1 MPNQSE
7 DPDIRGCGILYF
19 SKQSEA
25 KASIV
30 CVKVFHEKEDKKGS
44 EPVVKKRKKM
54 ALGRGLDALI
64 PDIESIRDVQREFFN
79 CDIGMIRPNRYQPR
93 RRFSE
98 EELKELSHSIKMQ
111 GVIQPLLVRKDTSGY
126 ELVTGERRLRAA
138 KLAGLKQVPVVLKE
152 VTDSKLLEISIIE
165 NVQRE
170 DLNPIEES
178 EGYRRLMT
186 EFNLKQNEVAKRV
199 GKSRSA
205 VANCLRLRQL
215 PDSIK
220 ALILDGTL
228 SMGHARA
235 LLGADTTAQQNSA
248 SRIVVSKGLSVRE
261 TERLVR
267 RMQSQKKAYKGPSKG
282 FEEIYISDL
291 ADELSQ
297 HLGTRVQIKRKGRK
311 GKVEIEFY
319 NDDDLDRLI
328 RLLRET

>member
-1 MPNQSE
+1 M
-7 DPDIRGCGILYF
+7 
-19 SKQSEA
+19 K
-25 KASIV
+25 K
-30 CVKVFHEKEDKKGS
+30 KTKKGS
-44 EPVVKKRKKM
+44 EPAVKKRKKM
-54 ALGRGLDALI
+54 VLGRGLDALI
-64 PDIESIRDVQREFFN
+64 PDIESIQDIPKEFFN

-98 EELKELSHSIKMQ
+98 EELRELSHSIKMQ
-111 GVIQPLLVRKDTSGY
+111 GVIQPLLIRKANSGY
-126 ELVTGERRLRAA
+126 ELVAGERRLRAA

-178 EGYRRLMT
+178 EAYRRLMT

-215 PDSIK
+215 SDAIK
-220 ALILDGTL
+220 AQIMDGTL

-235 LLGADTTAQQNSA
+235 LLGADTAALQNSA
-248 SRIVVSKGLSVRE
+248 SRVVVSKGLSVRD

-267 RMQSQKKAYKGPSKG
+267 RMKSQKKAFKEPSKG

-291 ADELSQ
+291 SDELSQ
-297 HLGTRVQIKRKGRK
+297 LLGTRVQIRRKGRK